1 MSSGTYIFCMFTSF
15 ILQSTYPHAGA
26 RIMLFVGGACSQ
38 GPGHVVNEKLSDTIR
53 SHDQI
58 MKDNAPYMKKATK
71 HYDTLAVRAAT
82 NGHTIDIYAC
92 ALDQTGLME
101 MKQCCNSTGFVT
113 LKKKKKQH
121 ILNIQCINI
130 LEVTW

>member
-1 MSSGTYIFCMFTSF
+1 
-15 ILQSTYPHAGA
+15 
-26 RIMLFVGGACSQ
+26 MLFVGGACSQ

-101 MKQCCNSTGFVT
+101 MKQCCNSTGFVYFVVMSKNYY
-113 LKKKKKQH
+113 LD
-121 ILNIQCINI
+121 LY
-130 LEVTW
+130 

>member
-1 MSSGTYIFCMFTSF
+1 
-15 ILQSTYPHAGA
+15 
-26 RIMLFVGGACSQ
+26 MLFVGGACSQ

-101 MKQCCNSTGFVT
+101 MKQCCNTTGFVIIMRYFH
-113 LKKKKKQH
+113 KKFQPRF
-121 ILNIQCINI
+121 LF
-130 LEVTW
+130 LF

>member
-1 MSSGTYIFCMFTSF
+1 MNLITIFSYLYCIYS
-15 ILQSTYPHAGA
+15 QSTYPHAGA

-71 HYDTLAVRAAT
+71 HYDTLSVRAAT

-101 MKQCCNSTGFVT
+101 MKQCCNSTGFV
-113 LKKKKKQH
+113 
-121 ILNIQCINI
+121 IFMYNIQIFFFNF
-130 LEVTW
+130 

>member
-1 MSSGTYIFCMFTSF
+1 
-15 ILQSTYPHAGA
+15 
-26 RIMLFVGGACSQ
+26 MLFVGGACSQ

-101 MKQCCNSTGFVT
+101 MKQCCNTTGFVIVIIYFH
-113 LKKKKKQH
+113 KKIKINISIH
-121 ILNIQCINI
+121 ILI
-130 LEVTW
+130 LVAIW